1 MVKIVLL
8 DGYELNEDLDWDKL
22 RSVGDCTFYDRTN
35 TANVKEIINRI
46 DGAEIVI
53 THKTPINDYVISQST
68 NLKYIGIMGTGYD
81 VVDIE
86 SASKQNIEVTNVPT
100 YASDAVAQFTFSL
113 LLEVTGQVGLHNQ
126 LVHQDRWS
134 QGPDFTFWD
143 KSLYELKDKTLGIIG
158 YGHIAQKVAKL
169 AHAFEMNVVFYNHHT
184 KTIKES
190 WLKQVSLDEL
200 LKTSDVISLHVIQT
214 PQTINLINKTTL
226 AKMKSTA
233 ILVNTSRGKLV
244 NERDV
249 ADALNRDHLY
259 ALATDVVSKEP
270 IQENNPLLKA
280 KNCYIT
286 PHIAWAPFET
296 RERLL
301 AITTSNLQAYLSG
314 SIVNSVNER
323 KK

>member
-1 MVKIVLL
+1 MSFILRAHN
-8 DGYELNEDLDWDKL
+8 LNK
-22 RSVGDCTFYDRTN
+22 
-35 TANVKEIINRI
+35 
-46 DGAEIVI
+46 
-53 THKTPINDYVISQST
+53 
-68 NLKYIGIMGTGYD
+68 
-81 VVDIE
+81 VV
-86 SASKQNIEVTNVPT
+86 VTNIPT
-100 YASDAVAQFTFSL
+100 FASDAVAQFTFSL
-113 LLEVTGQVGLHNQ
+113 LLEVTSQVGLHNQ
-126 LVHQDRWS
+126 LVHENRWA
-134 QGPDFTFWD
+134 QAPDFTFWE
-143 KSLYELKDKTLGIIG
+143 KPLLELKGKTLGIIG
-158 YGHIAQKVAKL
+158 YGHIAQKVAKIG
-169 AHAFEMNVVFYNHHT
+169 HAFSMKVIFYNHRP
-184 KTIKES
+184 KKIKEN

-244 NERDV
+244 NESDV
-249 ADALNRDHLY
+249 ADALNQDQLY
-259 ALATDVVSKEP
+259 ALATDVVTKEP
-270 IQENNPLLKA
+270 IRKNNPLLKA

-314 SIVNSVNER
+314 SIVNSVIER